1 MNNNYTHFYNSLDT
15 IFDNIQKHKN
25 EVMEDFRKDKDEKM
39 VSLNTQKLN
48 ILDTLLKNIVK
59 YRNTS
64 NKEKEIL
71 EKQKFKNLLGKSK
84 PI

>member
-1 MNNNYTHFYNSLDT
+1 MNSNYTHFYNSLDT
-15 IFDNIQKHKN
+15 MFDNIQKHKN